1 MTQQLQKSRLL
12 VSAQCAPEQMQPD
25 FETQFEEFKAIV
37 HSVLYSESENLAIA
51 QSLDEAL
58 CLLEESLPSK
68 KKERSL
74 SPYLR
79 RAKRLLNLCIRQNDL
94 RLTNPELFTPL
105 QPVARSPLKWTGKK
119 AELYELLIALDNL
132 DIITENGVKASF
144 SSIVREFS
152 RTAGLPY
159 DTDCHN
165 ERRRILAR
173 NTRRTVFIDRLKKEG
188 FKNDEIFSD

>member
-1 MTQQLQKSRLL
+1 MKQ
-12 VSAQCAPEQMQPD
+12 
-25 FETQFEEFKAIV
+25 
-37 HSVLYSESENLAIA
+37 
-51 QSLDEAL
+51 
-58 CLLEESLPSK
+58 
-68 KKERSL
+68 
-74 SPYLR
+74 YLR
-79 RAKRLLNLCIRQNDL
+79 RAARKLALFIHQNDL

-132 DIITENGVKASF
+132 DIITENGIKASF
-144 SSIVREFS
+144 SSLVREFS
-152 RTAGLPY
+152 RTVGLPY